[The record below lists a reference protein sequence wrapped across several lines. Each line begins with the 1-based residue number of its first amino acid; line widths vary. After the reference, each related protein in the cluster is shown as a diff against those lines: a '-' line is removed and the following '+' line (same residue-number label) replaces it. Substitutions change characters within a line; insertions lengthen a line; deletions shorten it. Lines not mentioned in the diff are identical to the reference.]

1 MIGAIK
7 GYTIAILS
15 AGVIAAGSLHLLND
29 KRTSDRLEELTRQAG
44 QDAAQIEALRAD
56 VIERDL
62 NIAALKKSRDT
73 VNDRMRELIAYNNA
87 AVAAEVERRRAI
99 AIERD
104 KAKEALRIA
113 LDAIRT
119 ESANDAE
126 FAHWLDQPVPAAV
139 WDRLRAAT
147 DQAR

>member
-7 GYTIAILS
+7 GYTIAVLS
-15 AGVIAAGSLHLLND
+15 AGVIAAASLHLLND
-29 KRTSDRLEELTRQAG
+29 KRTSDRLEKLTRQAG
-44 QDAAQIEALRAD
+44 QDAEKIETLRAD

-73 VNDRMRELIAYNNA
+73 VNDRMRALIADNNA
-87 AVAAEVERRRAI
+87 AVEAEVDRRRQVAL
-99 AIERD
+99 ERD

-113 LDAIRT
+113 MDAIRT
-119 ESANDAE
+119 ESENDAE
-126 FAHWLDQPVPAAV
+126 FAHWLDQPVPVAV

-147 DQAR
+147 DQTR

>member
-7 GYTIAILS
+7 GYGIAILS
-15 AGVIAAGSLHLLND
+15 AGVIAAASLHLFND
-29 KRTSDRLEELTRQAG
+29 RRTEDRLGEALELASARLEQVET
-44 QDAAQIEALRAD
+44 LRAD

-62 NIAALKKSRDT
+62 NIESLRKSRDT
-73 VNDRMRELIAYNNA
+73 VNERMRALIADNNA
-87 AVAAEVERRRAI
+87 AVDAEVERRRQV

-104 KAKEALRIA
+104 RAKEALRLA

-119 ESANDAE
+119 ESDNDAE
-126 FAHWLDQPVPAAV
+126 FAHWLDQPVPVAV

-147 DQAR
+147 DQTR